1 MAGTM
6 ADRLAQGR
14 AQTFV
19 GRERELAELDALLAT
34 DEPALVVVHGPA
46 GIGKST
52 LVRRF
57 AARAA
62 ECGAACWS
70 IDGRDLPPV
79 LESLELVLAPL
90 LTSPARPDT
99 RTVVIIDAYELLEGI
114 DDAVRER
121 LAPRLPENCLL
132 VLSGQRPPGVGWR
145 SDPGWAPLLHP
156 LRLENFDQ
164 EACSRYLGARRIAG
178 DKQPGAIAFS
188 HGHPLA
194 LALVSD
200 VLRQKG
206 TMSLPDS
213 ADVVKTLIDRLLA
226 DVPTARHR
234 AALEAAA
241 TVRSLDEALLAA
253 MLAEADAYDLFDW
266 LRGLSYVQDGAYGIF
281 MHDLVRDVI
290 ASDLNWRHP
299 ERNRALHDRARSCY
313 FGRLDSSDVGLQ
325 AVALLDLIYLHPDLR
340 RFLQAPAASSAL
352 RIEPARGTDAD
363 AVVEML
369 AEHEGS
375 ESAAIARYW
384 FTCRPGSWL
393 VVRGGDDRAEGAVC
407 LLPLEE
413 VTDAMEKDPAVAAGL
428 RELSRHPPLRP
439 GETAT
444 LFRFWL
450 ARETY
455 QSVSAVQSTIA
466 TQFARH
472 FLTTRG
478 LALTLTP
485 FADPRPWEAFCAYTD
500 QRRAPAA
507 DFTVGVTTYACFGHD
522 WRVGSPEAWL
532 AGMSAREVGATP
544 PPAAVE
550 TADPRALV
558 LDQTQFAAAVRQA
571 LRDYSRPDR
580 LRDNPLLRCRLVS
593 SRLDSSRLTDADST
607 AGRVEVLRAELKR
620 AADSLGDVPAD
631 RRLHRVIVR
640 AYLAPAPS
648 LERAAQILEL
658 PSSTFRRLLGTA
670 VDRVTTMLWH
680 LELDA

>member
-1 MAGTM
+1 MARTM
-6 ADRLAQGR
+6 ADRLAQSR

-19 GRERELAELDALLAT
+19 GRERELAELEALLAT
-34 DEPALVVVHGPA
+34 EEPALVVVHGPA

-57 AARAA
+57 VARAA
-62 ECGAACWS
+62 ECGATCWS

-79 LESLELVLAPL
+79 LESLELALAPL
-90 LTSPARPDT
+90 LTGPVPMDT
-99 RTVVIIDAYELLEGI
+99 RTVLVIDGYELLEGI

-132 VLSGQRPPGVGWR
+132 VLSGQRPPAMGWR
-145 SDPGWAPLLHP
+145 SDPGWAPLLHS

-164 EACSRYLGARRIAG
+164 EACRRYLGARRVAA
-178 DKQPGAIAFS
+178 DQQPGAIAFS

-213 ADVVKTLIDRLLA
+213 ADVVKALIDRLLA
-226 DVPTARHR
+226 EVPTRRHR

-241 TVRSLDEALLAA
+241 TVRSLDEALLTA
-253 MLAEADAYDLFDW
+253 MLAEPDAYDLFDW
-266 LRGLSYVQDGAYGIF
+266 LRGRSYVQDGAYGVF
-281 MHDLVRDVI
+281 VHELVRDVI
-290 ASDLNWRHP
+290 TSDLGWRHP

-313 FGRLDSSDVGLQ
+313 FGRLDSSDAGVQ
-325 AVALLDLIYLHPDLR
+325 SVALLDLIYLHPDLR

-352 RIEPARGTDAD
+352 RIEPAQESDTDAV
-363 AVVEML
+363 AEMV

-375 ESAAIARYW
+375 ESAAIAHYW
-384 FTCRPGSWL
+384 LDRRLGSWL
-393 VVRGGDDRAEGAVC
+393 VVRGGDARAEGAVC

-413 VTDAMEKDPAVAAGL
+413 VADAVEKDPAVVAGL
-428 RELSRHPPLRP
+428 RELSTHPPLRP

-455 QSVSAVQSTIA
+455 QSVSAVQSIIA
-466 TQFARH
+466 TRFARH

-485 FADPRPWEAFCAYTD
+485 FADPQPWEAFCAYTD

-507 DFTVGVTTYACFGHD
+507 DFTVGATTYACFGHD
-522 WRVGSPEAWL
+522 WRVASPEAWL
-532 AGMSAREVGATP
+532 AGMSAREIGATP
-544 PPAAVE
+544 PPVAVE
-550 TADPRALV
+550 TADARVLV
-558 LDQTQFAAAVRQA
+558 LDQTQFATAVRQA

-580 LRDNPLLRCRLVS
+580 LRESPLLRCRLVS
-593 SRLDSSRLTDADST
+593 SRLTDADST
-607 AGRVEVLRAELKR
+607 VARVEVLRAELKR
-620 AADSLGDVPAD
+620 AADSLGEVPAD

-680 LELDA
+680 HELDA